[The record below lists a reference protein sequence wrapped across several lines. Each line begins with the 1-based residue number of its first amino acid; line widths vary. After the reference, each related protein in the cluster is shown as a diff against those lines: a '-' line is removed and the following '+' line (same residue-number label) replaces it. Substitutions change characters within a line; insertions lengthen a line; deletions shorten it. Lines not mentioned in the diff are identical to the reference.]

1 MESFSTN
8 IQGDRIMAVQR
19 ITHKRIVKFD
29 ERDGNFKKPEK
40 PEKIVNGNVVEEDV
54 YGERKHTYTPEPN
67 GNLQMEQMMGKL
79 MNKIDNIGTDSQTGT
94 KAVEVDIQREIAISM
109 VDQNAVKSEEIKG
122 KVRTKKD
129 KLRALRRRNGR

>member
-1 MESFSTN
+1 
-8 IQGDRIMAVQR
+8 MAVQQ
-19 ITHKRIVKFD
+19 ITHKKITKFD
-29 ERDGNFKKPEK
+29 TSNPNYKETPIPKQE
-40 PEKIVNGNVVEEDV
+40 VSGNVKDDEDV

-79 MNKIDNIGTDSQTGT
+79 MNKIDNIGSDSQTGT

-122 KVRTKKD
+122 RVRTKKD
-129 KLRALRRRNGR
+129 KLKALRKRNGR

>member
-1 MESFSTN
+1 
-8 IQGDRIMAVQR
+8 MAVQQ
-19 ITHKRIVKFD
+19 ITHKTIKKFD
-29 ERDGNFKKPEK
+29 EKDGNFQPKPQPKKE
-40 PEKIVNGNVVEEDV
+40 VNGNVVEEDV
-54 YGERKHTYTPEPN
+54 YGERKHYYTPEPN

-94 KAVEVDIQREIAISM
+94 NAVEVDIQREIAISM

-129 KLRALRRRNGR
+129 KLKALRKRNGSK

>member
-1 MESFSTN
+1 
-8 IQGDRIMAVQR
+8 MAVQQ
-19 ITHKRIVKFD
+19 ITHKKITKFD
-29 ERDGNFKKPEK
+29 TSNPNYKETPIPKQE
-40 PEKIVNGNVVEEDV
+40 VNGNVKDDEDV

-79 MNKIDNIGTDSQTGT
+79 MNKIDNIGSDSQTGT

-129 KLRALRRRNGR
+129 KLKALRRRNGR

>member
-1 MESFSTN
+1 
-8 IQGDRIMAVQR
+8 MAVQR
-19 ITHKRIVKFD
+19 ITHKRIKKFD
-29 ERDGNFKKPEK
+29 EKDGNFQPTPQPKKE
-40 PEKIVNGNVVEEDV
+40 VNGNMVEEDI
-54 YGERKHTYTPEPN
+54 YGEKKHTYTPEPN

-79 MNKIDNIGTDSQTGT
+79 MNKIDNIGTVSQTGR

-129 KLRALRRRNGR
+129 KLKALRRRNGR

>member
-1 MESFSTN
+1 
-8 IQGDRIMAVQR
+8 MAVQQ
-19 ITHKRIVKFD
+19 ITGKRIIKYD
-29 ERDGNFKKPEK
+29 TSNPNYQEK
-40 PEKIVNGNVVEEDV
+40 PQVKKEEVNGNVSDDTDV
-54 YGERKHTYTPEPN
+54 YGERKHSYIPEPN

-94 KAVEVDIQREIAISM
+94 KAVEVDIHREIAISM

-129 KLRALRRRNGR
+129 KLKALRRRNGR

>member
-1 MESFSTN
+1 
-8 IQGDRIMAVQR
+8 MAVQQ
-19 ITHKRIVKFD
+19 ITHKRILKFD
-29 ERDGNFKKPEK
+29 EEDGNYKPPPLPKKE
-40 PEKIVNGNVVEEDV
+40 EVDGNVVEEDV
-54 YGERKHTYTPEPN
+54 YGERKHSYIPDSN

-129 KLRALRRRNGR
+129 KLKALRRRNGR

>member
-1 MESFSTN
+1 
-8 IQGDRIMAVQR
+8 MAVQQ
-19 ITHKRIVKFD
+19 ITSKKIIKHDTSNPNYRAAP
-29 ERDGNFKKPEK
+29 KPEK
-40 PEKIVNGNVVEEDV
+40 EVDGNVVEEDV

-109 VDQNAVKSEEIKG
+109 VDQNAVKSEEIRG
-122 KVRTKKD
+122 KVKTKKD

>member
-1 MESFSTN
+1 
-8 IQGDRIMAVQR
+8 MAVQQ
-19 ITHKRIVKFD
+19 ITHKKITKFD
-29 ERDGNFKKPEK
+29 TSNPNYQEK
-40 PEKIVNGNVVEEDV
+40 PQPKQEVSGNVQDDEDM

-79 MNKIDNIGTDSQTGT
+79 MNKIDNMGTDSQTGT

-129 KLRALRRRNGR
+129 KLRALRNRRR